1 MRRSRTQPRVES
13 DSLDGA
19 SATSFWSSAR
29 YLPRW
34 YYHRA
39 VTASTSA
46 SHAAIWDPDS
56 SRFLPSIPAPLC
68 RVLRLNTQHPTCRNH
83 QIQNS
88 CNHFLLLVLH
98 IMNLPLTI
106 FSTSTHVR
114 DDDQISSNTRKHK
127 LGNKS
132 TQYSSQNLLIPRR
145 HPKSPIRRRSNKKL
159 ASCLP
164 EKLNHQSSEP
174 QEEEEAQY

>member
-1 MRRSRTQPRVES
+1 MRRSRTQSRVES

-19 SATSFWSSAR
+19 SATSFWSSAG

-34 YYHRA
+34 YSHRA
-39 VTASTSA
+39 VTAWTSA
-46 SHAAIWDPDS
+46 SPAAIWDHES
-56 SRFLPSIPAPLC
+56 SRFPPSIPAPLC
-68 RVLRLNTQHPTCRNH
+68 RVLRLNTQHTTCRNH

-88 CNHFLLLVLH
+88 CIRFLLLVLH

-114 DDDQISSNTRKHK
+114 DDDQVSLYTRKHK

-132 TQYSSQNLLIPRR
+132 TQYSSRNLLIPRR
-145 HPKSPIRRRSNKKL
+145 HPKSPIRRRSNKQL

-164 EKLNHQSSEP
+164 EKRNHQSFEP
-174 QEEEEAQY
+174 QEEEAQY